1 MQALELDLL
10 DRPESTTESN
20 LALPFQ
26 PFILRRRLPWS
37 SVVVSGCLHCVA
49 VLFLLSLPVLSPDR
63 EIEHRKPFNGA
74 TVQLL
79 QFPDRLYVVR
89 PITAAAKAR
98 AVAGSPQ
105 KSLAVRAAQG
115 GRQKSA
121 IKVRVNASARA
132 ANEAKL
138 QQTLIRPELPKIEQY
153 DVKLPS
159 FLLWNAPKPVPP
171 PRRLTLRMDPAPKVE
186 TDNLQPPKVAA
197 IVEPHLA
204 LQPPP
209 MIKSSSA
216 APAKPKPHLAE
227 EPSELLQAES
237 AQILSLSSVFIP
249 VPRSLEIP
257 ALNQVGGSAGADVEQ
272 GSGSKGIGTSA
283 ASVRDG
289 NGHASGNGGAE
300 GEVAGGRGNLPVG
313 DISTAGEPGGP
324 GATNGAAAGSG
335 SASATS
341 AHPETGT
348 FDIVIEQSSGE
359 AGIPGAANLLHGAP
373 IYTVYLQVGDWK
385 EWVLEYCAADAAPSR
400 AAETGV
406 VQLGSPVRIESPYPL
421 VTVRPQVRQAPGKR
435 YFLLHGMINADGKP
449 VDFRP
454 VHSVDPVFSEAALS
468 AVRQWK
474 FRPAKRDGAAL
485 EVEAVIAIPAPPS

>member
-37 SVVVSGCLHCVA
+37 SVVVSGCLHCIA

-63 EIEHRKPFNGA
+63 EIEHRKPFNRA
-74 TVQLL
+74 AVQLL

-89 PITAAAKAR
+89 PITAAAKVR

-257 ALNQVGGSAGADVEQ
+257 ALNQVGGTAGADVGQ
-272 GSGSKGIGTSA
+272 GSGSKGTSA
-283 ASVRDG
+283 SAANGRDG
-289 NGHASGNGGAE
+289 SGHASDGGGTEGELAGRTGVLPIENVNTGNEAGGLGGA
-300 GEVAGGRGNLPVG
+300 
-313 DISTAGEPGGP
+313 
-324 GATNGAAAGSG
+324 NGAAAGSG
-335 SASATS
+335 SASAT